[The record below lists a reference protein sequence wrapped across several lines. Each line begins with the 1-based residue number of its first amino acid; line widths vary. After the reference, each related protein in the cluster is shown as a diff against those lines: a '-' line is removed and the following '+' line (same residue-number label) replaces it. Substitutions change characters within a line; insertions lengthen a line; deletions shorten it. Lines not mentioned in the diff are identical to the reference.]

1 MLLANGHSHHSQGH
15 RPWAVLRM
23 NMTDGQ
29 TATGTT
35 SIPGA
40 LPQATLNIAFGEK
53 RRTNHLEK
61 ERNGQSFRSMDLSID
76 AFGQR
81 P

>member
-1 MLLANGHSHHSQGH
+1 
-15 RPWAVLRM
+15 M

-53 RRTNHLEK
+53 RRSNHLEK
-61 ERNGQSFRSMDLSID
+61 ERDGQ
-76 AFGQR
+76 

>member
-29 TATGTT
+29 TATRTT

-53 RRTNHLEK
+53 
-61 ERNGQSFRSMDLSID
+61 
-76 AFGQR
+76 
-81 P
+81 

>member
-1 MLLANGHSHHSQGH
+1 MMEIRRLRARRDLRGAQGQSHIVLDNHH
-15 RPWAVLRM
+15 R
-23 NMTDGQ
+23 
-29 TATGTT
+29 

-53 RRTNHLEK
+53 RRTNYLEK
-61 ERNGQSFRSMDLSID
+61 ERNGQPFRSMDVSID

>member
-1 MLLANGHSHHSQGH
+1 
-15 RPWAVLRM
+15 M

-29 TATGTT
+29 TATETT

-61 ERNGQSFRSMDLSID
+61 ERNGQPFRSMDVSID

>member
-29 TATGTT
+29 TATETT

-53 RRTNHLEK
+53 RRTNHSEK
-61 ERNGQSFRSMDLSID
+61 ERNGQPFRSMDLSID